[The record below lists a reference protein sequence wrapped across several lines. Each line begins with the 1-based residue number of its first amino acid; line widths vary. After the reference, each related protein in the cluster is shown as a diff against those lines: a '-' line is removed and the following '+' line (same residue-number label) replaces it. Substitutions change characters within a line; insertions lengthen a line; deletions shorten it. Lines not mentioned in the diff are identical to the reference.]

1 VIDRRNGFRL
11 GKRAI
16 VVIERSVTWPVLI
29 GVLVIVTGC
38 LPGIGAAFDAEPSFA
53 KGTWI
58 ASMQMGG
65 GAQADIDNHFSGIT
79 YLDFMP
85 RVSYLPFAPFGSGW
99 YRAALEPGIEG
110 WLEYYLR
117 PQQATA
123 GGLKAALRL
132 HAIGFGRV
140 VPYLELT
147 AGAGATGLRVPESQ
161 STFTFILEGGAG
173 FSIFLKPDVAIN
185 VGYRIQHLSNGNTS
199 KPNRGYEANSGV
211 IGVKFFF
218 R

>member
-1 VIDRRNGFRL
+1 MV
-11 GKRAI
+11 KRTMAM
-16 VVIERSVTWPVLI
+16 IERSMTW
-29 GVLVIVTGC
+29 LVPIAVFAVVILCGH
-38 LPGIGAAFDAEPSFA
+38 GIGLAFDAEPSFA

-85 RVSYLPFAPFGSGW
+85 RVSYLPFAPFGEGW
-99 YRAALEPGIEG
+99 YRAAFEPGIEA
-110 WLEYYLR
+110 WLEHYLA
-117 PQQATA
+117 PQPANA
-123 GGLKAALRL
+123 GGMKAAFRL
-132 HAIGFGRV
+132 HAIGFGRI

-147 AGAGATGLRVPESQ
+147 AGVGATGLRVPESL

-173 FSIFLKPDVAIN
+173 VSVFLKPDLSMNI
-185 VGYRIQHLSNGNTS
+185 GYRIQHLSNGNTS

-211 IGVKFFF
+211 IGVNFFF

>member
-1 VIDRRNGFRL
+1 M
-11 GKRAI
+11 GKHASAM
-16 VVIERSVTWPVLI
+16 IERSMTWPILIAVFVL
-29 GVLVIVTGC
+29 VTGC

-65 GAQADIDNHFSGIT
+65 GTQADIDNHFSGVT

-85 RVSYLPFAPFGSGW
+85 RVSYLPFSPFGSGW
-99 YRAALEPGIEG
+99 YRAALEPGLEA
-110 WLEYYLR
+110 WLEHYLAPER
-117 PQQATA
+117 ANA
-123 GGLKAALRL
+123 GGMKAALRL
-132 HAIGFGRV
+132 HAIGFGRI

-147 AGAGATGLRVPESQ
+147 AGAGATGLRVPESL
-161 STFTFILEGGAG
+161 STFTFILEGGVG
-173 FSIFLKPDVAIN
+173 VSVFLKPDLSIN

-199 KPNRGYEANSGV
+199 KPNRGFEANAGV
-211 IGVKFFF
+211 IGVNFFF

>member
-1 VIDRRNGFRL
+1 MRKHALIG
-11 GKRAI
+11 
-16 VVIERSVTWPVLI
+16 RSGTWPILIIALVLA
-29 GVLVIVTGC
+29 TGC
-38 LPGIGAAFDAEPSFA
+38 LPGTGAAFDAEPSFA

-65 GAQADIDNHFSGIT
+65 GAQANIDNHFSGIT

-85 RVSYLPFAPFGSGW
+85 RISYLPFAPFGSGR
-99 YRAALEPGIEG
+99 YRAALEPGLEA
-110 WLEYYLR
+110 WLEHYLA
-117 PQQATA
+117 PEKANA
-123 GGLKAALRL
+123 GGMKAALRL
-132 HAIGFGRV
+132 HAIGFGRI

-147 AGAGATGLRVPESQ
+147 AGVGATGLRVPESF

-173 FSIFLKPDVAIN
+173 FSVFLKPDLSIN

-211 IGVKFFF
+211 IGLNFFF

>member
-1 VIDRRNGFRL
+1 MV
-11 GKRAI
+11 KRAI
-16 VVIERSVTWPVLI
+16 ATFARSATWPI
-29 GVLVIVTGC
+29 SIAVLVFVTGC
-38 LPGIGAAFDAEPSFA
+38 LPGVVVAFDAEPSFA

-99 YRAALEPGIEG
+99 YRAAFETGLEG
-110 WLEYYLR
+110 WLQYYLG

-123 GGLKAALRL
+123 GGLKAAVRL
-132 HAIGFGRV
+132 HAIGFGRI
-140 VPYLELT
+140 VPYVELT
-147 AGAGATGLRVPESQ
+147 AGAGATGLRLPESQ

-173 FSIFLKPDVAIN
+173 FSFFLNPDLAIN

-211 IGVKFFF
+211 IGVNFFF
-218 R
+218 H

>member
-1 VIDRRNGFRL
+1 MGN
-11 GKRAI
+11 RAGAM
-16 VVIERSVTWPVLI
+16 IERSVTWPVLI
-29 GVLVIVTGC
+29 GVLVLVTGC
-38 LPGIGAAFDAEPSFA
+38 VPGTVAAFDAEPSFA

-58 ASMQMGG
+58 ASMQVGG

-85 RVSYLPFAPFGSGW
+85 RVSYLPFSPFGSGW
-99 YRAALEPGIEG
+99 YRAALEPGLEA
-110 WLEYYLR
+110 WLEHYLA
-117 PQQATA
+117 PQQANA
-123 GGLKAALRL
+123 GGMKAALRL
-132 HAIGFGRV
+132 HAIGFGRI

-147 AGAGATGLRVPESQ
+147 AGAGATGLRVPESL
-161 STFTFILEGGAG
+161 STFTFILEGGVG
-173 FSIFLKPDVAIN
+173 VSVFFKPDLSIN

-211 IGVKFFF
+211 IGVNFFF